1 MQMSMV
7 AAVLSGFLLALAAPG
22 VVRLAR
28 GASGWLL
35 ALLPAALTVYF
46 VRYLGPVAAGR
57 AVAVSYPWAP
67 DLGVSLSFYLDGLS
81 LLFAL
86 LICGIGALVVG
97 LRRPLPARASSPGP
111 LLCLP
116 AGVYG
121 LHAGAGPGR

>member
-35 ALLPAALTVYF
+35 ALLPAALTAYF

-86 LICGIGALVVG
+86 LICGIGAWSWST
-97 LRRPLPARASSPGP
+97 PAATCTGIPTWAASMSTCWRLWPP
-111 LLCLP
+111 CW
-116 AGVYG
+116 
-121 LHAGAGPGR
+121 AGPGR